1 MPIIHENGEIEDDD
15 SSVYTDLRDGM
26 QAMPMEV
33 LTPPHIQT
41 VQENPVNEEPVSP
54 VSIEVSDEPE
64 AVEVVQAVEVVEPV
78 SKVTDM
84 QFKISD
90 ELYTIISSFREET
103 AVGYFL
109 SFLRNGVLCMSKD
122 DFAANHLGISN
133 EDMTKLSYLDDSR
146 FNRIMETH
154 GASELYTPNKRYH
167 ASIGKVIRK
176 VITSISTK
184 DDDTEGYDVYLRT
197 LITESL
203 NKDEY
208 VRSNFAINELI
219 NNAMQRGNLTY
230 AFLDCTID
238 SFANKLRVAICS
250 CNAVDNILIVSGS
263 AIKHFYHENNYAAPT
278 GQLGA
283 SCMRYTRCKEYLDI
297 YTRNQDICTLAVLT
311 DDNLKV
317 KARSLVWNIEGKM
330 YHDRIYGINDLE
342 QDRLRAYFLSKEIEN
357 CYNIN
362 SELVIV
368 KPDGHFT
375 YNRYPYMD
383 TFMFT
388 DENRSIL
395 TNQDEYFD
403 SGEDYFLMRDT
414 GGGISRQ
421 RRTNYEQCECCGAEC
436 HEDDLYYIER
446 RGDPYQ
452 HQNICSDCSVY
463 SDVYDQTISDTE
475 AVEVRWAHNRYRV
488 WVLQQ
493 DSREDLDGDFVYC
506 EDAVQLVDGQYA
518 LSTET
523 VELYE
528 GGYIVPGHDDFLD
541 YVDAHCENMVTY
553 LTHMNNVVVDIY
565 GKQIHTDFVVS
576 MPELGEN
583 KYVHQ
588 EELDNYYQSLNL
600 I

>member
-15 SSVYTDLRDGM
+15 SEVYVDLRDGM

-41 VQENPVNEEPVSP
+41 VQENPVNEEPVSIDAP
-54 VSIEVSDEPE
+54 EV
-64 AVEVVQAVEVVEPV
+64 AEVVEPV
-78 SKVTDM
+78 RKVTDM
-84 QFKISD
+84 QLKISD
-90 ELYTIISSFREET
+90 ELYTIITSFREET

-133 EDMTKLSYLDDSR
+133 EDMTKLSYLDYSR
-146 FNRIMETH
+146 FNRIMQNH
-154 GASELYTPNKRYH
+154 GTSELYTPNRRYH

-197 LITESL
+197 LIEESL

-208 VRSNFAINELI
+208 VRSNFFIRDLVD
-219 NNAMQRGNLTY
+219 NAMRSGNLTD

-238 SFANKLRVAICS
+238 SFSNKLRVAICS
-250 CNAVDNILIVSGS
+250 RNTVDNVLMVSGG
-263 AIKHFYHENNYAAPT
+263 AIKHFYYENNYAAMT

-283 SCMRYTRCKEYLDI
+283 SCMRYNRCKEYLDI
-297 YTRNQDICTLAVLT
+297 YTKNQDICTLAVLT
-311 DDNLKV
+311 DDDLKV
-317 KARSLVWNIEGKM
+317 KARALVWNIEGKL

-357 CYNIN
+357 CYNIT
-362 SELVIV
+362 SQLVID
-368 KPDGHFT
+368 KPNGHFT
-375 YNRYPYMD
+375 YDRYPYMD

-388 DENRSIL
+388 DIERGIL
-395 TNQDEYFD
+395 TNNDDYFD

-421 RRTNYEQCECCGAEC
+421 RRVSYEECECCGDEC
-436 HEDDLYYIER
+436 NPDDLYYIER

-452 HQNICSDCSVY
+452 HQNICNDCSVY
-463 SDVYDQTISDTE
+463 SDVYDQTISQTE

-488 WVLQQ
+488 WVLRQ
-493 DSREDLDGDFVYC
+493 DTTEDLDGELIYD
-506 EDAVQLVDGQYA
+506 EDAVELVDGQYA

-523 VELYE
+523 VMIYE
-528 GGYIVPGHDDFLD
+528 GGYIVPGHDAFLD
-541 YVDAHCENMVTY
+541 YVDAHCENMVEY
-553 LTHMNNVVVDIY
+553 LTHMDNVVVDIY
-565 GKQIHTDFVVS
+565 GKQIHKDFAVS
-576 MPELGEN
+576 MPEIGEG

-588 EELDNYYQSLNL
+588 EELNNYYQSLNL